1 LFQKKREKKK
11 KSKKEKKK
19 KNKKRTVCSTP
30 KRGLGSNKFSVG
42 ANW

>member
-1 LFQKKREKKK
+1 LFQKKREKKEK
-11 KSKKEKKK
+11 QERKKK